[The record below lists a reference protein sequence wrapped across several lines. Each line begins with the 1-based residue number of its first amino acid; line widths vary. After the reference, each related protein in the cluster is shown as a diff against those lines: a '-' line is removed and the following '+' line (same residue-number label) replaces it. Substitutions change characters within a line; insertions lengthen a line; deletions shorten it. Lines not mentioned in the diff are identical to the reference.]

1 MSTATTT
8 IPERTPSSSAKST
21 SLFSINEEILAQI
34 LVGVTLVTL
43 IAGFLTELEET
54 VGTTAW
60 VFYAVAYVA
69 GGYYGIQAGWESLLD
84 WRIDVDLL
92 MILAAV
98 GAALVGQPFE
108 GALLLFL
115 FSLSNVLQTY
125 ALDRTRNAIRSLIKL
140 RPHTALVR
148 RASGS
153 ETVFVEE
160 IEVDEVLIIR
170 PGEQIA
176 LDGIIVSGESAINQ
190 ASLTGESLPVTKRVG
205 DTVLAGTLNE
215 TGGID
220 VRVTKTAE
228 NSTISRLIKL
238 VEQAR
243 DEKAHT
249 EHFIEKAE
257 QYYAAGVI
265 LMTIAAVIIPL
276 LFLGEAFQTTFYR
289 AMTLMVAASPCALV
303 ISTPA
308 TVLSA
313 IGNGARRG
321 VLFKGGIHVE
331 QAAALKVVAFDKT
344 GTLTMGR
351 PAVTDIIPAHNNL
364 AVDQLLALAAAVESR
379 SEHPLAEAIVKAAE
393 KKNVAFSEA
402 VDFRSSTGRGVQGEV
417 DGVTIFVGSLAFIQ
431 GLGSDVTPIWHEA
444 ERLQADGKTAV
455 AVGRMADQDQVELL
469 GVIALAD
476 ELRPNAREIVE
487 KLRHSGIEHV
497 VMLTGDN
504 ERVGRAIAQ
513 EVGLDEYH
521 ANLMPEDK
529 LNLLKTMEA
538 QYGPVA
544 MVGDGIN
551 DAPALASASVGI
563 AMGAAGTDV
572 ALETADVVLMSDD
585 LAMLPYM
592 IGLSR
597 QTRRV
602 LVQNLVFAIAVIAV
616 LIIAVLGLS
625 LPLPMSVIGH
635 EGSTVLVSLNG
646 LRLLGYR
653 G

>member
-8 IPERTPSSSAKST
+8 IPETKSSSSAKSQ

-34 LVGVTLVTL
+34 LVGITLVTL
-43 IAGFLTELEET
+43 IAGFLTELDEA

-60 VFYAVAYVA
+60 IFYAVAYVA
-69 GGYYGIQAGWESLLD
+69 GGYYGVQAGWKSLLD

-98 GAALVGQPFE
+98 GAALVEQPFE

-148 RASGS
+148 RNGGS

-160 IEVDEVLIIR
+160 IGVDEVLIIR

-205 DTVLAGTLNE
+205 ESVLAGTLNE

-265 LMTIAAVIIPL
+265 LMTIAAIIIPL
-276 LFLGEAFQTTFYR
+276 LFLGEAFQPTFYR

-351 PAVTDIIPAHNNL
+351 PAVTDIVPVHDGLTA
-364 AVDQLLALAAAVESR
+364 DQLLALAAAVESR

-402 VDFRSSTGRGVQGEV
+402 VDFRSSTGKGVQGEV

-431 GLGSDVTPIWHEA
+431 GFGSDVTPIWHEA
-444 ERLQADGKTAV
+444 EQLQTNGKTAV
-455 AVGRMADQDQVELL
+455 AVGRLVDQDQVDLL

-476 ELRPNAREIVE
+476 QLRPNAREIVE
-487 KLRHSGIEHV
+487 KLRRSGIEHV

-504 ERVGRAIAQ
+504 ERVGRAIAH

-529 LNLLKTMEA
+529 LNLLKTMEE

-544 MVGDGIN
+544 MVGDGVN

-602 LVQNLVFAIAVIAV
+602 LVQNLVFATAVIAA
-616 LIIAVLGLS
+616 LIIAVLGVN
-625 LPLPMSVIGH
+625 LPLPMSVVGH